1 MCLHHNHCVTI
12 QARNIFIFMLAL
24 LQAKKRPHLCDPSS
38 NHSNQPQLRLYPK
51 VSSGHHKH
59 DRNNREQSN
68 HAYYQIF
75 SHHPNTSSGHWLAN
89 HASCTSA
96 ACYQS
101 PCRIRRFYSSLLF
114 RSAPRGD
121 RFGCLI
127 LPAAY
132 LSSSAGVSHE
142 MCRHR

>member
-38 NHSNQPQLRLYPK
+38 NHSNQPHLRLYPK

-75 SHHPNTSSGHWLAN
+75 SYHPNTSSGR
-89 HASCTSA
+89 
-96 ACYQS
+96 YQLCVDQNTLPS
-101 PCRIRRFYSSLLF
+101 HQPQLRLYSNTDNSTVAVNRNKWPLRVETFQILLCAIDHQFLKGRLVRI
-114 RSAPRGD
+114 G
-121 RFGCLI
+121 
-127 LPAAY
+127 
-132 LSSSAGVSHE
+132 
-142 MCRHR
+142 